1 MFRKHRKCCIVYCWL
16 HTTNT
21 KHNHNEIEKFQDIF
35 MSNVKKKVSIIH
47 LAQVSAEFA
56 ISNSDTLI
64 LMPQIQTL
72 LIYTIS
78 TGVISLDFFF
88 ILQRGN
94 ESRIFQSNLFHFPIE
109 LEIDFIWDRL
119 DLLWKCQEI
128 AK

>member
-1 MFRKHRKCCIVYCWL
+1 MIAHYKYK
-16 HTTNT
+16 TQ
-21 KHNHNEIEKFQDIF
+21 HNEIEKFQDIF
-35 MSNVKKKVSIIH
+35 ISNVKKKVSIIH

-78 TGVISLDFFF
+78 TGVISLDFYF

-94 ESRIFQSNLFHFPIE
+94 ESRIFQSNLIHFPIE